1 MKFLILVCS
10 HEFNPKWVDNI
21 KILHDYLQELGE
33 VHYCGISNQD
43 DFHHYED
50 IISFK
55 YKIINP
61 KRQFSK
67 VCDFITDYK
76 SELDYDWY
84 MKIRPDIKVL
94 EQIPMDSLSMHSIN
108 ARARVYYGP
117 RKIKYGMSVNGE
129 GGWINAGDR
138 HYSETEHNII
148 LDDMFFMF
156 HHTIIGWNAFDRI
169 EPCRDKGEWEQ
180 TLTFKERNIPIN
192 VIGIHL
198 ENTKYNV
205 FSGNT
210 WE

>member
-1 MKFLILVCS
+1 MKFLILLCS
-10 HEFNPKWVDNI
+10 HEFNPKWIDNI
-21 KILHDYLQELGE
+21 KILHEYLEVLGE
-33 VHYCGISNQD
+33 VQYCGISNQD
-43 DFHHYED
+43 DFHHYES
-50 IISFK
+50 ILSFK

-84 MKIRPDIKVL
+84 MKIRPDMKIL
-94 EQIPMDSLSMHSIN
+94 EQIPMESLSTTAIN

-156 HHTIIGWNAFDRI
+156 HHTIIEWNGFDRI
-169 EPCRDKGEWEQ
+169 DPSRDIGEWEQ
-180 TLTFKERNIPIN
+180 TNTFKERNIPIH

-210 WE
+210 FE

>member
-1 MKFLILVCS
+1 MKFLILLCS
-10 HEFNPKWVDNI
+10 HEFHPKWVDNI
-21 KILHDYLQELGE
+21 KILHDYLQVLGE

-50 IISFK
+50 IISYK

-67 VCDFITDYK
+67 VCDFISTYK
-76 SELDYDWY
+76 SELEYDWY
-84 MKIRPDIKVL
+84 IKIRPDMKL
-94 EQIPMDSLSMHSIN
+94 LQQIPMDSLLENAIN
-108 ARARVYYGP
+108 ARARVYHGP
-117 RKIKYGMSVNGE
+117 RKINYGMSVNGE

-138 HYSETEHNII
+138 HYSETEHDII

-156 HHTIIGWNAFDRI
+156 HHTIVGLNAFNFI
-169 EPCRDKGEWEQ
+169 EPFRDKGEWEQ
-180 TLTFKERNIPIN
+180 THTFLERNIPLN

-210 WE
+210 L